1 MSTPTP
7 DRVRELIE
15 QCWDAPRGAGQVA
28 LAEEAVAQAD
38 ALGDDQLRFDAR
50 MAATEAYQRGGL
62 PAKGFVT
69 FSWCLARYDAHPERY
84 GDREYLLLWHYKYM
98 INSLTRFPDIPLART
113 YAVLDDMQ
121 RRYQEGGHSLQTVHK
136 HRWLVA
142 HHLGDVAAAD
152 LHYERWQATPRDG
165 NSDCVG
171 CDPTDQVLHL
181 TARGRDAEAI
191 ELTGPVLSGRLTCV
205 EQPQEILTT
214 LLLPYLRTGRLDDA
228 RRSHHQAY
236 RAIRAHRSK
245 LGTIADHIYFLAL
258 SGNATRGL
266 ELVERHL
273 PWLADAPSPLVEMEF
288 AAAAALVLRLL
299 ADAGHG
305 AQPVRGAEQTIAE
318 LADELAARAVGLGRR
333 FDARNGTTA
342 QGDRVVATLRAEPL
356 VDQLPLSLTARVGAA
371 VRRTPAAKPAPA
383 RPAATLA
390 DVPADAD
397 LDLLL
402 DLIEEALRR
411 DDEPRTEALWPRIAP
426 LAEADGLTPLQRGRL
441 ADLRGMRL
449 HGEETGETEQAWT
462 EALQWYT
469 AAGHEVRCQRI
480 RGRLGLHR
488 SRHGQPEE
496 GLAQVRAS
504 TDWLMAHGEG
514 KDRAGALRRL
524 AVALLH
530 AQQPGEALREL
541 DRIEAVDEP
550 DPGARVRLQVML
562 LRAQA
567 LGADGR
573 VQESADAARSLITQA
588 VADGQD
594 ELVGLGEFF
603 LGQGLSM
610 LDDNVGAAQAFDR
623 ALGHELPEPLEREV
637 RERRAVLLAGTPRAR
652 EVVDDLA
659 AMVARLAGEARAGG
673 EHDDDAEHARF
684 HLAVALFN
692 AGRADEAAEVAEEAV
707 YGADRAG
714 NQNLADQVRH
724 LLAAIYQR
732 MGETDQ
738 ALSYLDQLAVNL
750 DGFDNAAG
758 RARVLEQ
765 AGELLFDLDRDGLA
779 ATRLASAAASYRVAR
794 LPLDEM
800 RARRRQAVAAMFAN
814 EPEQARQAVELAD
827 AAAAGLPPGLAGE
840 PEAQY
845 ELAWL
850 ALDGARA
857 MVGAGDPEAA
867 LARVSGA
874 AARFRGLE
882 AFGEA
887 FLAELTT
894 GEVLLTLGRA
904 EAAEPLLRGVLNGLP
919 RDSATLPRAAYA
931 LAHAL
936 MQSDRAEEARR
947 LAMEYG
953 FELD

>member
-1 MSTPTP
+1 MTHPNP
-7 DRVRELIE
+7 DRIRALIE

-38 ALGDDQLRFDAR
+38 ALGDEQLRFHAR
-50 MAATEAYQRGGL
+50 MAATEAYQRAGR
-62 PAKGFVT
+62 PAEGFVT
-69 FSWCLARYDAHPERY
+69 FSWCLARFDSYPERY
-84 GDREYLLLWHYKYM
+84 GDQEYLLLWHYKYV
-98 INSLTRFPDIPLART
+98 INSATRFPDVPLART
-113 YAVLDDMQ
+113 YAVLDEMH
-121 RRYQEGGHSLQTVHK
+121 RRYEEGGHSLQAVHK
-136 HRWLVA
+136 HRWLLA
-142 HHLGDVAAAD
+142 FHLGDRMAAD
-152 LHYERWQATPRDG
+152 LHYEHWLAAARDG

-171 CDPTDQVLHL
+171 CDPTDQVRHL
-181 TARGRDAEAI
+181 TERGRDEEAI
-191 ELTGPVLSGRLTCV
+191 ELTGPVLAGRLTCA
-205 EQPQEILTT
+205 EQPQEILTA
-214 LLLPYLRTGRLDDA
+214 LLLPYLRTGRLDEA
-228 RRSHHQAY
+228 RKAHHQAY
-236 RAIRAHRSK
+236 RTVRGDSGK
-245 LGTIADHIYFLAL
+245 LGTIAEHVYFLAV
-258 SGNATRGL
+258 SGNAVRGL

-273 PWLADAPSPLVEMEF
+273 PWLAEASSPMVELEF
-288 AAAAALVLRLL
+288 AAAAALVLRQL
-299 ADAGHG
+299 AAAGQG
-305 AQPVRGAEQTIAE
+305 AQPVHGTEQSIAE
-318 LADELAARAVGLGRR
+318 LAEHLAERAGVLAKR
-333 FDARNGTTA
+333 FDARNGTLA
-342 QGDRVVATLRAEPL
+342 QSARVAALLAAEPL
-356 VDQLPLSLTARVGAA
+356 VERLPLSLTARVGAA
-371 VRRTPAAKPAPA
+371 VRRTPTVAAPPPVVAGLP
-383 RPAATLA
+383 
-390 DVPADAD
+390 DVPADAG

-402 DLIEEALRR
+402 DLIEESLRC
-411 DDEPRTEALWPRIAP
+411 DDEPRSEALWQLIEPFTGA
-426 LAEADGLTPLQRGRL
+426 AGLSALQQGRL

-449 HGEETGETEQAWT
+449 HGETAEQTEHAWT
-462 EALQWYT
+462 EALERYT
-469 AAGHEVRCQRI
+469 AAGDEVRCQRI

-504 TDWLMAHGEG
+504 SDYLLVHGG
-514 KDRAGALRRL
+514 PKDQAGALRRL

-541 DRIEAVDEP
+541 DRIAGVGEP

-573 VQESADAARSLITQA
+573 VQESVDAARHLIEQA
-588 VADGQD
+588 VAENQD
-594 ELVGLGEFF
+594 EMIGLGEFF

-610 LDDNVGAAQAFDR
+610 VDDNAGAAAAFDR
-623 ALGHELPEPLEREV
+623 ALARVLPEPLEREV

-652 EVVDDLA
+652 EAVDDLA
-659 AMVARLAGEARAGG
+659 AMVARLVGEPEAGE
-673 EHDDDAEHARF
+673 EHGDDAEHARF
-684 HLAVALFN
+684 HLSVALFN
-692 AGRADEAAEVAEEAV
+692 TGRVEESAEVAEEAV
-707 YGADRAG
+707 HGADRAG

-732 MGETDQ
+732 LGETDQ
-738 ALSYLDQLAVNL
+738 ALSYLDQLAANL

-765 AGELLFDLDRDGLA
+765 AGELLFDLDRDALA
-779 ATRLASAAASYRVAR
+779 ATRLGSAAAAYRMAR

-800 RARRRQAVAAMFAN
+800 RARRRQAVAAMYA
-814 EPEQARQAVELAD
+814 EDPERARQAVELAD
-827 AAAAGLPPGLAGE
+827 AAVAELPPGLAKE

-857 MVGAGDPEAA
+857 MAGAGDPAAA
-867 LARVSGA
+867 LARVRGA
-874 AARFRGLE
+874 AERFRGLE

-887 FLAELTT
+887 FLADLTM

-904 EAAEPLLRGVLNGLP
+904 EEAERLLREVLNGLP

-936 MQSDRAEEARR
+936 MQCGRAEEARR
-947 LAMEYG
+947 LAGEYG

>member
-1 MSTPTP
+1 MSIPTP

-15 QCWDAPRGAGQVA
+15 QCWQAQRGAAQLA
-28 LAEEAVAQAD
+28 LAEEAIAQAD
-38 ALGDDQLRFDAR
+38 ALGDDLLRFHAR
-50 MAATEAYQRGGL
+50 MAATEAYQRGGR

-69 FSWCLARYDAHPERY
+69 FSWCLARYDARPERY
-84 GDREYLLLWHYKYM
+84 GDQEYLLLWHYKYM
-98 INSLTRFPDIPLART
+98 VNSLTRFPDVPLART

-121 RRYQEGGHSLQTVHK
+121 QRYQQGGHSLQTVHK

-142 HHLGDVAAAD
+142 FHLGDDKAAD
-152 LHYERWQATPRDG
+152 LHYERWQVAPRDG

-181 TARGRDAEAI
+181 AARGRDEEAI
-191 ELTGPVLSGRLTCV
+191 ALTAPVLAGRLTCV
-205 EQPQEILTT
+205 EQPQEILTA
-214 LLLPYLRTGRLDDA
+214 LLLPYLRTGRLDEA
-228 RRSHHQAY
+228 RRAHHQAY
-236 RAIRAHRSK
+236 RSVRDHRSK
-245 LGTIADHIYFLAL
+245 LGTVAEHVYFLAV
-258 SGNATRGL
+258 SGNAVRGL

-273 PWLADAPSPLVEMEF
+273 PWLDEAPSPFVEMDF

-305 AQPVRGAEQTIAE
+305 DQAVRGAEQSVA
-318 LADELAARAVGLGRR
+318 ELAARLATRATALSRR
-333 FDARNGTTA
+333 FDTRNGTAA
-342 QGDRVVATLRAEPL
+342 QGDRIAAVLAARPL
-356 VDQLPLSLTARVGAA
+356 VEHLPLSLAA
-371 VRRTPAAKPAPA
+371 QPAVSPPRRPDRP
-383 RPAATLA
+383 RPAADPLP
-390 DVPADAD
+390 DVSADAE
-397 LDLLL
+397 LDELLE
-402 DLIEEALRR
+402 LIEEALRR
-411 DDEPRTEALWPRIAP
+411 DEEPRADALWQRISPFLDAHW
-426 LAEADGLTPLQRGRL
+426 LTALQRGRL

-449 HGEETGETEQAWT
+449 HGDAVAETEEAWT
-462 EALQWYT
+462 EALEWY
-469 AAGHEVRCQRI
+469 AKAGDDIRAQRI

-504 TDWLMAHGEG
+504 TEHLLAHGEA

-530 AQQPGEALREL
+530 AQQPAEAMAEL
-541 DRIEAVDEP
+541 DRIAAVGEP
-550 DPGARVRLQVML
+550 DPGPRVRLQVLL

-573 VQESADAARSLITQA
+573 VRESADAARELIAQA
-588 VADGQD
+588 SAEDQG

-610 LDDNVGAAQAFDR
+610 LDDSSGAVQAFDR
-623 ALGHELPEPLEREV
+623 ALSYELPEPLEQEV
-637 RERRAVLLAGTPRAR
+637 RERRAVLLAGTVRAR

-659 AMVARLAGEARAGG
+659 ALVARLTAEQRTGG
-673 EHDDDAEHARF
+673 EYDDDADHSRF

-692 AGRADEAAEVAEEAV
+692 AGRPEEAAEVGEEAV

-732 MGETDQ
+732 VGDTDQ

-750 DGFDNAAG
+750 DGFDNAAA

-779 ATRLASAAASYRVAR
+779 AQRLGSAASVYRVAR
-794 LPLDEM
+794 LPLDEL
-800 RARRRQAVAAMFAN
+800 RARRRQAVSAMYAE

-827 AAAAGLPPGLAGE
+827 AAAAALPPGLAVE
-840 PEAQY
+840 PEARY

-857 MVGAGDPEAA
+857 MVAAGDPEAA
-867 LARVSGA
+867 LSRVRA
-874 AARFRGLE
+874 APDRFRELE

-887 FLAELTT
+887 FLAELAT

-904 EAAEPLLRGVLNGLP
+904 EAAEPLLRSVLNGLP

-936 MQSDRAEEARR
+936 LQSDRADEAQR
-947 LAMEYG
+947 LAGEYG

>member
-1 MSTPTP
+1 MSIPTP

-15 QCWDAPRGAGQVA
+15 QCWQAQRGAAQLA

-38 ALGDDQLRFDAR
+38 ALGDEVLRFHAR
-50 MAATEAYQRGGL
+50 MAATEAYQRGGQ

-69 FSWCLARYDAHPERY
+69 FSWCLARYDVHPDRY
-84 GDREYLLLWHYKYM
+84 GDQEYLLLWHYKYM
-98 INSLTRFPDIPLART
+98 VNSLTRFPDVPLART

-121 RRYQEGGHSLQTVHK
+121 QRYQQGGHSLQTVHK

-142 HHLGDVAAAD
+142 FHLGDDKDAD
-152 LHYERWQATPRDG
+152 LHYERWQAAPRDG

-181 TARGRDAEAI
+181 AARGRDEEAI
-191 ELTGPVLSGRLTCV
+191 ALTAPVLAGRLTCV
-205 EQPQEILTT
+205 EQPQEILTA
-214 LLLPYLRTGRLDDA
+214 LLLPYLRTGRFDEA
-228 RRSHHQAY
+228 RRAHHQAY
-236 RAIRAHRSK
+236 RAVREHRSK
-245 LGTIADHIYFLAL
+245 LGTVAEHVYFLAL
-258 SGNATRGL
+258 SGNAVRGL

-273 PWLADAPSPLVEMEF
+273 PWLAEAPSPFVEMDF

-299 ADAGHG
+299 ADAGQG
-305 AQPVRGAEQTIAE
+305 DQPVRGAEQTVAE
-318 LADELAARAVGLGRR
+318 LATRLAGRAVALAGR
-333 FDARNGTTA
+333 FDVRNGTGV
-342 QGDRVVATLRAEPL
+342 QGDRIAAVLAAGPL
-356 VDQLPLSLTARVGAA
+356 VEQLPLSLAAQACPPATRPERPRPETAPLPDVAA
-371 VRRTPAAKPAPA
+371 DTG
-383 RPAATLA
+383 
-390 DVPADAD
+390 
-397 LDLLL
+397 LDELL

-411 DDEPRTEALWPRIAP
+411 DEEPRTEALWLRIEP
-426 LAEADGLTPLQRGRL
+426 FTGSAELTGLQRGRL
-441 ADLRGMRL
+441 ADLYGMRL
-449 HGEETGETEQAWT
+449 HGEAVAETEQAWT
-462 EALQWYT
+462 EALEWY
-469 AAGHEVRCQRI
+469 AQAGDEIRAQRI

-488 SRHGQPEE
+488 SRHGEPEE

-504 TDWLMAHGEG
+504 TEYLLAHGEA

-530 AQQPGEALREL
+530 AQQPAEATIEL
-541 DRIEAVDEP
+541 DRIAAVGEP
-550 DPGARVRLQVML
+550 DPGPRVRLQVML

-573 VQESADAARSLITQA
+573 VRESADAARELIAQA
-588 VADGQD
+588 AAEAQG
-594 ELVGLGEFF
+594 EMVGLGEFF

-610 LDDNVGAAQAFDR
+610 LDDNVGAVQAFDR
-623 ALGHELPEPLEREV
+623 ALSYELPEPLEQEV
-637 RERRAVLLAGTPRAR
+637 RERRAVLLAGTARAR

-659 AMVARLAGEARAGG
+659 AMVARLAAAPRNGG
-673 EHDDDAEHARF
+673 EHDDDADHARF

-692 AGRADEAAEVAEEAV
+692 ASRPEEAAEVGEEAV

-724 LLAAIYQR
+724 LLAAVYQR
-732 MGETDQ
+732 IGDTDQ

-750 DGFDNAAG
+750 DGFDNAAV

-779 ATRLASAAASYRVAR
+779 AQRLGSAASAYRVAR
-794 LPLDEM
+794 LPLEEL
-800 RARRRQAVAAMFAN
+800 RARRRQAVASMYAE
-814 EPEQARQAVELAD
+814 EPELARQAVELAD
-827 AAAAGLPPGLAGE
+827 AAAAALPPGLAGE
-840 PEAQY
+840 PEVRY

-857 MVGAGDPEAA
+857 MVAAGDPEAA
-867 LARVSGA
+867 LSRVRETP
-874 AARFRGLE
+874 ARFRELE

-887 FLAELTT
+887 FLAELAT

-904 EAAEPLLRGVLNGLP
+904 ESAEPLLRSVLNGLP

-936 MQSDRAEEARR
+936 LQSDRADEAHR
-947 LAMEYG
+947 LAGEYG

>member
-1 MSTPTP
+1 MSIPTP

-15 QCWDAPRGAGQVA
+15 QCWQAQRGAAQLA

-38 ALGDDQLRFDAR
+38 ALGDDLLRFHAR
-50 MAATEAYQRGGL
+50 MAATEAYQRGGR

-69 FSWCLARYDAHPERY
+69 FSWCLARYDAHPDRY
-84 GDREYLLLWHYKYM
+84 GDQEYLLLWHYKYM
-98 INSLTRFPDIPLART
+98 VNSLTRFPDVPLART

-121 RRYQEGGHSLQTVHK
+121 QRYQQGGHSLQTVHK

-142 HHLGDVAAAD
+142 FHLGDEKAAD
-152 LHYERWQATPRDG
+152 LHYERWQAAPRDG

-181 TARGRDAEAI
+181 AARGRDEEAI
-191 ELTGPVLSGRLTCV
+191 ALTAPVLAGRLTCV
-205 EQPQEILTT
+205 EQPQEILTA
-214 LLLPYLRTGRLDDA
+214 LLLPYLRTGRLDEA
-228 RRSHHQAY
+228 RRAHHQAY
-236 RAIRAHRSK
+236 RSVRDHRSK
-245 LGTIADHIYFLAL
+245 LGTVAEHVYFLAV
-258 SGNATRGL
+258 SGNAVRGL

-273 PWLADAPSPLVEMEF
+273 PWLDEAPSPFVEMDF

-305 AQPVRGAEQTIAE
+305 DRAVRGAEQSVAE
-318 LADELAARAVGLGRR
+318 LAARLAARAVALSRR
-333 FDARNGTTA
+333 FDARNGSSA
-342 QGDRVVATLRAEPL
+342 QGARIAAVLAARPL
-356 VDQLPLSLTARVGAA
+356 VEHLPLSLAA
-371 VRRTPAAKPAPA
+371 QPAVPAPR
-383 RPAATLA
+383 RPERPRPSPDPLT
-390 DVPADAD
+390 DVPADAE
-397 LDLLL
+397 LDELL

-411 DDEPRTEALWPRIAP
+411 DDEPRADALWQRIRP
-426 LAEADGLTPLQRGRL
+426 FADAHWLTALQRGRL

-449 HGEETGETEQAWT
+449 HGDAVAETEQAWT
-462 EALQWYT
+462 EALEWY
-469 AAGHEVRCQRI
+469 AEAGDEIRGQRI

-488 SRHGQPEE
+488 SRHGRPEE

-504 TDWLMAHGEG
+504 TEHLLAHGEA

-530 AQQPGEALREL
+530 AQQPAEAMAEL
-541 DRIEAVDEP
+541 DRIAGVGEP

-573 VQESADAARSLITQA
+573 VRESAELARELIAQA
-588 VADGQD
+588 VAEEQD

-610 LDDNVGAAQAFDR
+610 LDDNTGAVRAFDR
-623 ALGHELPEPLEREV
+623 ALSYELPEPLEQEV
-637 RERRAVLLAGTPRAR
+637 RERRAVLLAGTARAR

-659 AMVARLAGEARAGG
+659 ALVARVTGQPRAG
-673 EHDDDAEHARF
+673 EHDDDADHARF
-684 HLAVALFN
+684 NLAVALFN
-692 AGRADEAAEVAEEAV
+692 AARPEEAAEVGEEAV

-724 LLAAIYQR
+724 LLAVVYQR
-732 MGETDQ
+732 LGDTDQ

-750 DGFDNAAG
+750 DGFDNAAA

-765 AGELLFDLDRDGLA
+765 AGELLFDLDRDAPA
-779 ATRLASAAASYRVAR
+779 AQRLGSAAAAYRVAR
-794 LPLDEM
+794 LPLDEL
-800 RARRRQAVAAMFAN
+800 RARRRQAVAAMYAE

-827 AAAAGLPPGLAGE
+827 AAAEALPPGLAGE
-840 PEAQY
+840 PEVRY

-850 ALDGARA
+850 RLDGARA
-857 MVGAGDPEAA
+857 LVAAGDPEAA
-867 LARVSGA
+867 LSRVRET
-874 AARFRGLE
+874 AARFRALE

-887 FLAELTT
+887 FLAELAT

-904 EAAEPLLRGVLNGLP
+904 EVAEPLLRSVLNGLP

-936 MQSDRAEEARR
+936 LLSDRADEAHR
-947 LAMEYG
+947 LAGEYG

>member
-1 MSTPTP
+1 MSIPTP

-15 QCWDAPRGAGQVA
+15 QCWQAPRGAAQVA

-38 ALGDDQLRFDAR
+38 ALGDDVLRFHAR

-62 PAKGFVT
+62 PARGFVT
-69 FSWCLARYDAHPERY
+69 FSWCLARYDAHPDRF
-84 GDREYLLLWHYKYM
+84 GDQEYLLLWHYKYM

-121 RRYQEGGHSLQTVHK
+121 QRYQQGGHSLQTVHK

-142 HHLGDVAAAD
+142 FHLGDDAAAD
-152 LHYERWQATPRDG
+152 LHYERWQTAPRDG

-181 TARGRDAEAI
+181 AGRGRDEEAI
-191 ELTGPVLSGRLTCV
+191 ALTAPVLSGRLTCV
-205 EQPQEILTT
+205 EQPQEILTA
-214 LLLPYLRTGRLDDA
+214 LLLPYLRTGRFDEA
-228 RRSHHQAY
+228 RRAHHQAY
-236 RAIRAHRSK
+236 RAIRDHRSK
-245 LGTIADHIYFLAL
+245 LGTVADHVLFLAL
-258 SGNATRGL
+258 SGNAVRGL

-273 PWLADAPSPLVEMEF
+273 PWLDEASSPFVEMEF
-288 AAAAALVLRLL
+288 AAAASLALRLL
-299 ADAGHG
+299 TGAGHG
-305 AQPVRGAEQTIAE
+305 QQPVRSAEQTVAE
-318 LADELAARAVGLGRR
+318 LAAQLAARAVALGRR

-342 QGDRVVATLRAEPL
+342 QGDRIAAVLAARPVVEHLA
-356 VDQLPLSLTARVGAA
+356 LSLTAQAGAPEP
-371 VRRTPAAKPAPA
+371 RRPE
-383 RPAATLA
+383 RPRPEADPLT
-390 DVPADAD
+390 DVPADAG
-397 LDLLL
+397 LDELL

-411 DDEPRTEALWPRIAP
+411 DEEPRAEALWRRIEP
-426 LAEADGLTPLQRGRL
+426 LAGAAGLTPLQRGRL
-441 ADLRGMRL
+441 ADLHGMRL
-449 HGEETGETEQAWT
+449 HGEAVAETEQAWS
-462 EALQWYT
+462 EALDWY
-469 AAGHEVRCQRI
+469 AQAGDEIRCQRI

-504 TDWLMAHGEG
+504 TDYLMAHGG
-514 KDRAGALRRL
+514 AKDRAGALRRL

-530 AQQPGEALREL
+530 AQQPADAMGEL
-541 DRIEAVDEP
+541 DRIAAVGEP
-550 DPGARVRLQVML
+550 DPGPRVRLQVML

-573 VQESADAARSLITQA
+573 VQESADAARELIAQA
-588 VADGQD
+588 EHEQQD
-594 ELVGLGEFF
+594 EMVGLGEFF

-610 LDDNVGAAQAFDR
+610 LDDNAGAVQAFDR
-623 ALGHELPEPLEREV
+623 ALAHELPEPLEQEV
-637 RERRAVLLAGTPRAR
+637 RERRAVLLAGTARAR
-652 EVVDDLA
+652 EVVDDLT
-659 AMVARLAGEARAGG
+659 AMVARLAAAPGTGE
-673 EHDDDAEHARF
+673 EHEDEAEHARF

-692 AGRADEAAEVAEEAV
+692 AARPEEAAEVAEEAV

-724 LLAAIYQR
+724 LLAAVYQR
-732 MGETDQ
+732 IGDNDQ

-750 DGFDNAAG
+750 DGFDNAAV

-765 AGELLFDLDRDGLA
+765 AGELLFDLDRDALA
-779 ATRLASAAASYRVAR
+779 AHRLGSAAAAYRVAR
-794 LPLDEM
+794 LPLDEL
-800 RARRRQAVAAMFAN
+800 RARRRQAVAAMYAE

-827 AAAAGLPPGLAGE
+827 AAAAALPPGLAGE
-840 PEAQY
+840 PEVRY

-857 MVGAGDPEAA
+857 MVAAGDPEAA
-867 LARVSGA
+867 LARVGETP
-874 AARFRGLE
+874 ARFRALE

-887 FLAELTT
+887 FLAELAM

-904 EAAEPLLRGVLNGLP
+904 EAAEPLLRSVLNGLP

-936 MQSDRAEEARR
+936 LQSDRADEAHR
-947 LAMEYG
+947 LAGEYG

>member
-1 MSTPTP
+1 MTNPHP
-7 DRVRELIE
+7 ERIRALIE

-28 LAEEAVAQAD
+28 LAEEAIAQAD
-38 ALGDDQLRFDAR
+38 VLGDEQLRFHAR
-50 MAATEAYQRGGL
+50 MAATEAYQRAGL
-62 PAKGFVT
+62 PAEGFVT
-69 FSWCLARYDAHPERY
+69 FAWCLARFDSYPERY
-84 GDREYLLLWHYKYM
+84 GDQEYLLLWHYKYV
-98 INSLTRFPDIPLART
+98 INSATRFPDVPLART

-121 RRYQEGGHSLQTVHK
+121 RRYEEGGHSLQAVHK
-136 HRWLVA
+136 HRWLLA
-142 HHLGDVAAAD
+142 FHLGDSASAD
-152 LHYERWQATPRDG
+152 LHYERWLAAARDG

-171 CDPTDQVLHL
+171 CDPTDQVRHL
-181 TARGRDAEAI
+181 AERGRDAEAI
-191 ELTGPVLSGRLTCV
+191 ELTGPVLAGQLTCV
-205 EQPQEILTT
+205 EQPQEILTA
-214 LLLPYLRTGRLDDA
+214 LLLPYLRTGRFDDA
-228 RRSHHQAY
+228 RRAHHQAY
-236 RAIRAHRSK
+236 RAIRADRGK
-245 LGTIADHIYFLAL
+245 LGTIAEHAFFLAV
-258 SGNATRGL
+258 SGNAARGL

-273 PWLADAPSPLVEMEF
+273 PWLPEAASPMVEMEF
-288 AAAAALVLRLL
+288 AAAAALVLRCL
-299 ADAGHG
+299 AAAGQG
-305 AQPVRGAEQTIAE
+305 AQPVRGTEQSVAE
-318 LADELAARAVGLGRR
+318 LAEQLAERAVAQASR
-333 FDARNGTTA
+333 FDLRNGTAA
-342 QGDRVVATLRAEPL
+342 QSGRVAALLAAEPL
-356 VDQLPLSLTARVGAA
+356 AERVPLSLTARASAA
-371 VRRTPAAKPAPA
+371 VRDTPAVAPS
-383 RPAATLA
+383 PPVVAALP
-390 DVPADAD
+390 DVPADAG

-411 DDEPRTEALWPRIAP
+411 DDEPRSEALWQLIQPFTGA
-426 LAEADGLTPLQRGRL
+426 AGLTALQQGRL

-449 HGEETGETEQAWT
+449 HGEAAEETEHAWT
-462 EALQWYT
+462 EALERYT
-469 AAGHEVRCQRI
+469 AAGDEVRCQRI

-496 GLAQVRAS
+496 GLAQVRTS
-504 TDWLMAHGEG
+504 SEYLLAHGEP
-514 KDRAGALRRL
+514 KDQAGALRRL

-541 DRIEAVDEP
+541 DRVAAVGEP

-573 VQESADAARSLITQA
+573 VQESADAARQLIEQA
-588 VADGQD
+588 VAGGQD
-594 ELVGLGEFF
+594 EMIGLGEFF

-610 LDDNVGAAQAFDR
+610 LDDNAGAAAAFDR
-623 ALGHELPEPLEREV
+623 ALARVLPEPLEREV

-652 EVVDDLA
+652 EAVDDLV
-659 AMVARLAGEARAGG
+659 AMVARLGGTPETGE

-692 AGRADEAAEVAEEAV
+692 TGRVEEAAEVAEEAV

-732 MGETDQ
+732 LGETDQ
-738 ALSYLDQLAVNL
+738 ALSYLDQLAANL

-765 AGELLFDLDRDGLA
+765 AGELLFDLDRDALA
-779 ATRLASAAASYRVAR
+779 ATRLGSAAAAYRMAR

-800 RARRRQAVAAMFAN
+800 RARRRQAVAAMYADD
-814 EPEQARQAVELAD
+814 PERARQAVELAD
-827 AAAAGLPPGLAGE
+827 AAVAELPPGLAKE

-867 LARVSGA
+867 LIRVRGA
-874 AARFRGLE
+874 AERFRGLE

-887 FLAELTT
+887 FLADLTM

-904 EAAEPLLRGVLNGLP
+904 EVAEPILREVLNGLP

-931 LAHAL
+931 LAHTL
-936 MQSDRAEEARR
+936 MQCDRADEARR
-947 LAMEYG
+947 LAGEYG